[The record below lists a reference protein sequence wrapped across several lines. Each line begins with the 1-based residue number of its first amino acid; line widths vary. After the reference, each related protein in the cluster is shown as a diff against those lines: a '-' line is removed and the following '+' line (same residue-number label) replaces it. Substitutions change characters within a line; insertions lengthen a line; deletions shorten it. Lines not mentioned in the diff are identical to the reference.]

1 MQNQGK
7 HLLPLMD
14 ILHIILD
21 LVYPLLMQVH
31 QLLHHLILQF
41 HHHLILQFL
50 HHLILLLLYHLI
62 LQLLDPSLL
71 QFNLAIQFPNLL
83 PCLLWQSHY
92 FQWAN
97 QAGPRLAIEARLRLE

>member
-7 HLLPLMD
+7 HLLQLMD

-21 LVYPLLMQVH
+21 LVYHLLMQVH
-31 QLLHHLILQF
+31 QLL
-41 HHHLILQFL
+41 HHLILQFL